1 MSTSVLLSCPQGLT
15 LNNSYTDP
23 ANTVVLCSGTPTQPP
38 PSGGSSG
45 GSPPPPSNDPPPQ
58 PSTPGPG
65 DSCPNGQAVNADPWG
80 NKICEPLTC
89 PTGTEV
95 KTDSKGTFGCSVIGS
110 NDVLIC
116 PYNEKYNYGAP
127 PGTTGTL
134 RCTIF
139 PSNNPVFYVTDNNNN
154 CPVGYNQVSDEKT
167 PDGHKCQQDDSSS
180 GMGNIIATIRSAPG
194 VKGPGYFKGPSGG
207 LGSANN
213 KCPSGTMKYI
223 DVNGALGCTN
233 TPGQTVICPNG
244 FAFEVGDNNTIKCT
258 DTLPPNSGE
267 PVNCIT
273 GYTLGT
279 SNGNPVCNATRPS
292 EQFNNIYDFK
302 SKRERKVEN
311 FSQIKNSKCKARY

>member
-23 ANTVVLCSGTPTQPP
+23 ANIAVLCSGVPTQPSP
-38 PSGGSSG
+38 PTSGGSSG
-45 GSPPPPSNDPPPQ
+45 GSPPPPA
-58 PSTPGPG
+58 TPGPG
-65 DSCPNGQAVNADPWG
+65 DSCPNGQAVKADVFG

-89 PTGTEV
+89 PPGTDV
-95 KTDSKGTFGCSVIGS
+95 KADSKGTVGCSVTGS

-116 PYNEKYNYGAP
+116 PYNEKYTYSAP
-127 PGTTGTL
+127 IGTTGTL
-134 RCTIF
+134 RCTTF
-139 PSNNPVFYVTDNNNN
+139 PSDNRVFYVTDNNNN
-154 CPVGYNQVSDEKT
+154 CPVGYKQVSDEKT
-167 PDGHKCQQDDSSS
+167 PDGHKCQQDDSSP
-180 GMGNIIATIRSAPG
+180 GMGNIIATIRSEPG
-194 VKGPGYFKGPSGG
+194 VKGPGYFKGPSGF
-207 LGSANN
+207 LGAASN

-244 FAFEVGDNNTIKCT
+244 FAFEIGDNNTIKCT
-258 DTLPPNSGE
+258 DPLPPNSGE

-273 GYTLGT
+273 GYTLGND
-279 SNGNPVCNATRPS
+279 SNGNPVCNAIPP